1 MGLYEKWNEE
11 DRKEITDILSEQLEI
26 EGQLV
31 GLYDEY
37 ERNTENKALRRVMQ
51 MFRLDSQRHIY
62 VLQAVVEVIE
72 GEDML
77 IEDKKEL
84 HDSLKKHLELE
95 AEALKKANNVL
106 GKRMINEN
114 QGLKMLLEIWRDDE
128 KRHHKA
134 LQELAKKNYF
144 QISATDMVTIFKG
157 EEFLERRYLRSKQ
170 FREKMSQTE

>member
-11 DRKEITDILSEQLEI
+11 ERREIVESLGEQLEI
-26 EGQLV
+26 EAQLV
-31 GLYDEY
+31 GLYEEY
-37 ERNTENKALRRVMQ
+37 ERGTENKALRRVMQ
-51 MFRLDSQRHIY
+51 MFKLDSQRHINI
-62 VLQAVVEVIE
+62 LQAVIEVIE

-84 HDSLKKHLELE
+84 HESLKKHLELE
-95 AEALKKANNVL
+95 AEALKKANYVL

-134 LQELAKKNYF
+134 LQELTKKTYF

-157 EEFLERRYLRSKQ
+157 EEFLEDRYLRSKR
-170 FREKMSQTE
+170 FKEKMSQTE

>member
-1 MGLYEKWNEE
+1 MSLYEKWNEE
-11 DRKEITDILSEQLEI
+11 DRKEIVDNLSEQLEI

-31 GLYDEY
+31 GLYEHY
-37 ERNTENKALRRVMQ
+37 ERDTENKALRRVMQ
-51 MFRLDSQRHIY
+51 MFRLDSQRHINI
-62 VLQAVVEVIE
+62 LQAVIEIIE

-84 HDSLKKHLELE
+84 KESLNKHLELE
-95 AEALKKANNVL
+95 AEALKKANEML
-106 GKRMINEN
+106 GKRIINEN

-134 LQELAKKNYF
+134 LQELTKKTYF

-157 EEFLERRYLRSKQ
+157 EEFIEERYLRSKQ
-170 FREKMSQTE
+170 FREKMSQTG

>member
-11 DRKEITDILSEQLEI
+11 ERKEIVESLSEQLEI

-37 ERNTENKALRRVMQ
+37 ERGTEKKALRRVMQ
-51 MFRLDSQRHIY
+51 MFRLDSQRHINI
-62 VLQAVVEVIE
+62 LQAVIEVIE
-72 GEDML
+72 GEDVL

-84 HDSLKKHLELE
+84 HESLKKHLELE
-95 AEALKKANNVL
+95 AEALEKANNVL

-114 QGLKMLLEIWRDDE
+114 QGLKMLLEMWRDDE

-134 LQELAKKNYF
+134 LQELTKNTYF

-157 EEFLERRYLRSKQ
+157 EEFLEERHLRSKR